1 MHVPF
6 VLGIHM
12 RDKESQASTSLL
24 TLLRLRLL
32 EMAVSVL
39 DLEAHDHLLT
49 RVQSRPAAD
58 NFLKARGQHSPS
70 VGAYEIPLQDIG
82 ALTSNEFLNELL

>member
-1 MHVPF
+1 
-6 VLGIHM
+6 M